1 MLDSLLAFVT
11 YFGTAVLLLGAFLAL
26 YTLLTPVRDWEL
38 IRAGNTAA
46 ALALGGAV
54 LGFCLPLGM
63 AIARSHSL
71 SDMVLWAAIALVVQ
85 LASYVVVRFLRRHE
99 HGGLESGDMA
109 EAILLAAGSVG
120 LGILNAACLT

>member
-1 MLDSLLAFVT
+1 MLDSLVAFVT

-26 YTLLTPVRDWEL
+26 YTLVTPVRDWEL
-38 IRAGNTAA
+38 IRAGNAAA

-63 AIARSHSL
+63 AIARSHNL

>member
-1 MLDSLLAFVT
+1 MLDSLIAFVT

-26 YTLLTPVRDWEL
+26 YTLVTPVRDWEL
-38 IRAGNTAA
+38 IRAGNAAA

-85 LASYVVVRFLRRHE
+85 LISYVVVRFLRRHE

-109 EAILLAAGSVG
+109 EAILLASGSVG

>member
-1 MLDSLLAFVT
+1 MLDSLVAFIT

-26 YTLLTPVRDWEL
+26 YTLVTPVRDWEL
-38 IRAGNTAA
+38 IRAGNAAA

-85 LASYVVVRFLRRHE
+85 LISYVAVRFLRRHE
-99 HGGLESGDMA
+99 HGGIEAGDMA

>member
-1 MLDSLLAFVT
+1 MLENLVNFLI

-26 YTLLTPVRDWEL
+26 YTLITPVRDWEL

-46 ALALGGAV
+46 AVALSGAV
-54 LGFCLPLGM
+54 LGFCLPLAM
-63 AIARSHSL
+63 ATTRSHSL

-85 LASYVVVRFLRRHE
+85 LAGYSVVRHLRRHE
-99 HGGLESGDMA
+99 HGGVESGDMA
-109 EAILLAAGSVG
+109 EAILLAAGAVG